1 MSDSSFVPFDEYNI
15 IPSGFQ
21 FLNWTVVKVN
31 NDTELNHILKL
42 MEWHHVMWMSGFNPT
57 RWNPRKS
64 ETSTVD
70 FPFYLRITTE
80 GKLSWCKNIPQY
92 YFRPVPT
99 KDFLELYSRERLTH
113 EDPMD
118 DMIHIKRADLL
129 DLFKKKA
136 YEVGYNYLDSWRLNN
151 KHIAEVIDSI
161 PKYEEEKS

>member
-1 MSDSSFVPFDEYNI
+1 MSDSRYFSYEGEDI
-15 IPSGFQ
+15 IPNDFR

-42 MEWHHVMWMSGFNPT
+42 MEWHHVVWVSGFNPT
-57 RWNPRKS
+57 KWNPTQGGCK
-64 ETSTVD
+64 VH
-70 FPFYLRITTE
+70 FPFYLSIADN
-80 GKLSWCKNIPQY
+80 GKLCWSKNFPEYYYRPIP
-92 YFRPVPT
+92 T
-99 KDFLELYSRERLTH
+99 EDFMDLYNRERPTH
-113 EDPMD
+113 EDPRE
-118 DMIHIKRADLL
+118 DMIHITRADLL